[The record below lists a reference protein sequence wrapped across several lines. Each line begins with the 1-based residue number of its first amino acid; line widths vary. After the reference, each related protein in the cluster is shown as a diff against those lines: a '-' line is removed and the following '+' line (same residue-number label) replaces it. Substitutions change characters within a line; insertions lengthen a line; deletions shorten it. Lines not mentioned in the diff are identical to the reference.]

1 MPTILDPATV
11 KKVAHLARISNN
23 PSPEF
28 LEKYG
33 TELGGILNYVE
44 ELKEVDISNVDPL
57 GGHRV
62 ITVNDLR
69 EDEVST
75 DQDTYQNN
83 RSRIIANFPNKQGN
97 LLVIP
102 GIFE

>member
-1 MPTILDPATV
+1 MATVLDSKIV
-11 KKVAHLARISNN
+11 KKVAYLARISSN

-33 TELGGILNYVE
+33 YDLGQVLNYVK
-44 ELKEVDISNVDPL
+44 ELEEVDVTGINPL
-57 GGHRV
+57 DGFRTIFV
-62 ITVNDLR
+62 EDLR
-69 EDEVST
+69 EDEIDS
-75 DQDTYQNN
+75 DQNN
-83 RSRIIANFPNKQGN
+83 YVNIRNNIISNFPNKQGN